1 VFSCKDVYYL
11 LFYYALLAL
20 ATLGNSTQTE
30 SGLFGPG
37 YTSVGKMIN
46 ISIDLAF
53 RLKRPIALTCRLR
66 LKVEFI
72 VTSVERESKLYHLGH
87 GSVCSGITT
96 DRQVLLFK
104 HFWPGCDKL
113 VCWIIPAL
121 AKHEK

>member
-1 VFSCKDVYYL
+1 
-11 LFYYALLAL
+11 LLAL
-20 ATLGNSTQTE
+20 ASLGDSTQTE

-53 RLKRPIALTCRLR
+53 RFKRHIALTCRLH

-72 VTSVERESKLYHLGH
+72 VTSVEREGKLYHLGH
-87 GSVCSGITT
+87 GTGSSGITT

-104 HFWPGCDKL
+104 HFWPSGDKL
-113 VCWIIPAL
+113 ACWIIPAL
-121 AKHEK
+121 AKHEE